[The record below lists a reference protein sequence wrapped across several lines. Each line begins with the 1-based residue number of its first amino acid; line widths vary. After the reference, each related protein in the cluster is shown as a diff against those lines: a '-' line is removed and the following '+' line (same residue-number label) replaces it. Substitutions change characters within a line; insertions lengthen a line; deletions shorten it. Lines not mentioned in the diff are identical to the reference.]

1 MCDHTWLNQKKCLT
15 LVFCLFPLV
24 PFLER
29 KEKEISSSIPS
40 TKPAKEEGGDIV
52 AKNVERHSHPH
63 MERHIIDYSNQKPPS
78 TMSQQ

>member
-1 MCDHTWLNQKKCLT
+1 MCDHTCMNQKI
-15 LVFCLFPLV
+15 VSNESSVLFSLV

-29 KEKEISSSIPS
+29 KEKEISFSIPS

-52 AKNVERHSHPH
+52 VKNVGRHSHPP
-63 MERHIIDYSNQKPPS
+63 MEQRIIGYRNQKPPS